1 MDARKLVLITL
12 ASIKICYILIE
23 SKASY
28 FINLYVKLRFYLNI
42 VSFNVLLTVLE
53 SYDYFHRGVLSYLE
67 FKIKYFDL

>member
-53 SYDYFHRGVLSYLE
+53 SYDYFSTENNEGNKGS
-67 FKIKYFDL
+67 KYSLR